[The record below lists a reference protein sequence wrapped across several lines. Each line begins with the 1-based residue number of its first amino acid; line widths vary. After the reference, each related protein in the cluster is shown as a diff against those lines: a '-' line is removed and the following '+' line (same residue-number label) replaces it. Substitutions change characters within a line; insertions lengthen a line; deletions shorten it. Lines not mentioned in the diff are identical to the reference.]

1 MNRIPAI
8 TEEPRSP
15 GRRRLLKA
23 IAGVAAAA
31 GIVGGSGWFVLR
43 RESNLF
49 EVRREQ
55 TLMQTSVA
63 ITCLADDVDK
73 AGVAI
78 DHAFRRMA
86 DAVAVL
92 TRFDPAGPVAR
103 LNRDGHLQHLP
114 PQLRD
119 VLQRSLA
126 ISALTDGDFDISV
139 LPVLQYFESM
149 RQPAVL
155 DPRDRT
161 QIGQRDQ
168 LINYRRIA
176 MDAQGVRFTQPGMAV
191 TLDGLAKGYVID
203 QGIAAL
209 RASGIEHA
217 LVDAGGDVRAISG
230 NNFNHQWHVGIV
242 DPGNI
247 NQVASVVTLRNAA
260 LGTSGNYRIFYS
272 SDKKLFH
279 VINPHTGYSPL
290 NYSSVTVMAETS
302 VDADALSV
310 AAASMPLSRLRE
322 VMLAQND
329 QWLVFSRDCRNSW
342 RSRDL
347 PQVSGRAEV
356 V

>member
-1 MNRIPAI
+1 MHVPVAA
-8 TEEPRSP
+8 EGLGSP
-15 GRRRLLKA
+15 SRRKLLKA
-23 IAGVAAAA
+23 VAGVAAAA
-31 GIVGGSGWFVLR
+31 GLVSGAGWFVLR
-43 RESNLF
+43 REHNLF

-63 ITCLADDVDK
+63 ITCLSDDVDK

-78 DHAFRRMA
+78 DAAFRRMA
-86 DAVAVL
+86 ESVAVL
-92 TRFDPAGPVAR
+92 TRFDPASPVAR
-103 LNRDGHLQHLP
+103 LNREGHLDQLP
-114 PQLRD
+114 SELRD

-126 ISALTDGDFDISV
+126 ISAVTEGDFDISV
-139 LPVLQYFESM
+139 LPVLRYFESM

-155 DPRDRT
+155 DAHARE
-161 QIGQRDQ
+161 QIAQRDQ
-168 LINYRRIA
+168 LINYRGIVL
-176 MDAQGVRFTQPGMAV
+176 DAHGVRFSQPGMAV

-209 RASGIEHA
+209 GAAGLEYA

-230 NNFNHQWHVGIV
+230 TSLKRQWHVGIV
-242 DPGNI
+242 DPGRI
-247 NQVASVVTLRNAA
+247 NQVASIVSLRNAA

-302 VDADALSV
+302 VDADAMSV
-310 AAASMPLSRLRE
+310 AAASMPLPRLRE
-322 VMLAQND
+322 VMAAQND
-329 QWLVFSRDCRNSW
+329 QWLVFSRDARSSW

-347 PQVSGRAEV
+347 PQLSGQAEV

>member
-1 MNRIPAI
+1 MPYVLETANDPA
-8 TEEPRSP
+8 SP
-15 GRRRLLKA
+15 ARRKLLKA

-31 GIVGGSGWFVLR
+31 GVVGGSGWFVLR
-43 RESNLF
+43 RDHNLF

-63 ITCLADDVDK
+63 ITCLVDDVDK

-78 DHAFRRMA
+78 DTAFQRMA
-86 DAVAVL
+86 NAVAVL
-92 TRFDPAGPVAR
+92 TRFDPASPVAR
-103 LNRDGHLQHLP
+103 LNRDGQLQQLPPALREVLQH
-114 PQLRD
+114 
-119 VLQRSLA
+119 SLA
-126 ISALTDGDFDISV
+126 ISSATDGDFDISV
-139 LPVLQYFESM
+139 LPVLTYLESM

-155 DPRDRT
+155 DARDRS

-168 LINYRRIA
+168 LINYRHIVL
-176 MDAQGVRFTQPGMAV
+176 DTQGVRFTQAGMAI

-209 RASGIEHA
+209 RTAGIEHA
-217 LVDAGGDVRAISG
+217 LIDAGGDVRAISG
-230 NNFNHQWHVGIV
+230 NDLNRQWHVGIV
-242 DPGNI
+242 DPHNI
-247 NQVASVVTLRNAA
+247 NLIASVVTLGNAA

-272 SDKKLFH
+272 TDKKLFH

-302 VDADALSV
+302 VEADAMSV
-310 AAASMPLSRLRE
+310 AAASMPLPRLRE
-322 VMLAQND
+322 VMAAQSN
-329 QWLVFSRDCRNSW
+329 QWLVFARDSGNSW

-347 PQVSGRAEV
+347 PQVTGQAEV

>member
-1 MNRIPAI
+1 MSFPQAP
-8 TEEPRSP
+8 EVPRSP
-15 GRRRLLKA
+15 GRRKLLKA
-23 IAGVAAAA
+23 IAGAAAA
-31 GIVGGSGWFVLR
+31 VGIVGGSGWFVVR
-43 RESNLF
+43 RERNLF

-78 DHAFRRMA
+78 DSAFRRMA
-86 DAVAVL
+86 GAVAVL
-92 TRFDPAGPVAR
+92 TRFDPASPVAR
-103 LNRDGHLQHLP
+103 LNRDGHLESVP
-114 PQLRD
+114 PELRE

-126 ISALTDGDFDISV
+126 ISAITGGDFDISV

-149 RQPAVL
+149 RQPALL
-155 DPRDRT
+155 DPSDRT
-161 QIGQRDQ
+161 RIGERDA

-176 MDAQGVRFTQPGMAV
+176 LDARGVRFTQPGMAV

-209 RASGIEHA
+209 RAAGIEHA
-217 LVDAGGDVRAISG
+217 LVDAGGDVRGISG
-230 NNFNHQWHVGIV
+230 NDFKHQWHVGIV

-272 SDKKLFH
+272 VDKKLFH

-302 VDADALSV
+302 VNADAMSV
-310 AAASMPLSRLRE
+310 AAASMPLPRLRE
-322 VMLAQND
+322 VMAAQND

-347 PQVSGRAEV
+347 PQVSGQAEV

>member
-1 MNRIPAI
+1 MRIPEA
-8 TEEPRSP
+8 TEGLRSP
-15 GRRRLLKA
+15 ARRKLLKS

-31 GIVGGSGWFVLR
+31 GVVGGSGWFVLR
-43 RESNLF
+43 RGHNLF

-63 ITCLADDVDK
+63 MTCLADDVDQ

-78 DHAFRRMA
+78 DSAFRRMA
-86 DAVAVL
+86 EAVAVL
-92 TRFDPAGPVAR
+92 TRFDPASPVAR
-103 LNRDGHLQHLP
+103 LNREGHLQHVP
-114 PQLRD
+114 PELRD

-126 ISALTDGDFDISV
+126 ISAVTDGDFDISV
-139 LPVLQYFESM
+139 LPVLEYFESM

-155 DPRDRT
+155 DPRDRM
-161 QIGQRDQ
+161 QIGHRDQ

-176 MDAQGVRFTQPGMAV
+176 LDAQGVRFTEPGMAV

-230 NNFNHQWHVGIV
+230 SDLKRQWHVGIV
-242 DPGNI
+242 DPGHI
-247 NQVASVVTLRNAA
+247 NQVASIVTLRNAA

-272 SDKKLFH
+272 TDKKLFH

-302 VDADALSV
+302 VDADAMSV
-310 AAASMPLSRLRE
+310 AAASMPLPRLRE
-322 VMLAQND
+322 VMAAQND
-329 QWLVFSRDCRNSW
+329 QWLVFSRDCRHSW

-347 PQVSGRAEV
+347 PQVLGVAEV

>member
-1 MNRIPAI
+1 MRVPEI
-8 TEEPRSP
+8 TEELRSP
-15 GRRRLLKA
+15 GRRKLLKV

-31 GIVGGSGWFVLR
+31 GVVGGSGWFVLR
-43 RESNLF
+43 RERNLF

-63 ITCLADDVDK
+63 ITCLADDVDQ
-73 AGVAI
+73 AGIAI
-78 DHAFRRMA
+78 DTAFRRMA
-86 DAVAVL
+86 EAVAVL
-92 TRFDPAGPVAR
+92 TRFDPASPVAR
-103 LNRDGHLQHLP
+103 LNRDGHLEHVP
-114 PQLRD
+114 PELRE
-119 VLQRSLA
+119 VLHRSLA

-155 DPRDRT
+155 DTHDRV
-161 QIGQRDQ
+161 QLGQRDQ

-176 MDAQGVRFTQPGMAV
+176 LDAQGIRFAQPGMAV

-203 QGIAAL
+203 RGIAAL
-209 RASGIEHA
+209 RASGIEYA

-230 NNFNHQWHVGIV
+230 NGLNRQWHVGIV

-247 NQVASVVTLRNAA
+247 NRVASVVTLRNAA

-272 SDKKLFH
+272 TDKKLFH

-290 NYSSVTVMAETS
+290 NYSSVTVMADTS
-302 VDADALSV
+302 VDADAMSV
-310 AAASMPLSRLRE
+310 AAASMPLPRLRD
-322 VMLAQND
+322 VMAAQND
-329 QWLVFSRDCRNSW
+329 QWLVFSRDCRSSW

-347 PQVSGRAEV
+347 PQVSGQAEV

>member
-1 MNRIPAI
+1 MRVPVA
-8 TEEPRSP
+8 TEEWCSP

-31 GIVGGSGWFVLR
+31 GLVGGSGWFVLR
-43 RESNLF
+43 RERNLF

-78 DHAFRRMA
+78 DAAFRRMA
-86 DAVAVL
+86 ATVAVL
-92 TRFDPAGPVAR
+92 TRFDPASPVAH
-103 LNRDGHLQHLP
+103 LNHDGYLENP
-114 PQLRD
+114 PPELRD

-126 ISALTDGDFDISV
+126 ISAITDGDFDISV
-139 LPVLQYFESM
+139 LPVLEYFESM

-155 DPRDRT
+155 DPRDRAR
-161 QIGQRDQ
+161 IGQRDQ
-168 LINYRRIA
+168 LIDYRRIA
-176 MDAQGVRFTQPGMAV
+176 LDAHGVRFTQAGMAV

-209 RASGIEHA
+209 RAAGIEHA

-230 NNFNHQWHVGIV
+230 NDVNHQWHVGIV

-247 NQVASVVTLRNAA
+247 DRIASVVTLRNAA

-302 VDADALSV
+302 VDADAMSV
-310 AAASMPLSRLRE
+310 AAASMPLPRLRE
-322 VMLAQND
+322 VMAAQDD
-329 QWLVFSRDCRNSW
+329 QWLVFSRDASRSW

-347 PQVSGRAEV
+347 PQVSGHAEV

>member
-1 MNRIPAI
+1 MRVPEA

-15 GRRRLLKA
+15 ARRKLLKA

-31 GIVGGSGWFVLR
+31 GVVGGSGWFVLR
-43 RESNLF
+43 REHNLF

-63 ITCLADDVDK
+63 ITCLADDVDQ
-73 AGVAI
+73 AGIAI
-78 DHAFRRMA
+78 DNAFRRMA
-86 DAVAVL
+86 GAVAVL

-103 LNRDGHLQHLP
+103 LNRDGRLEHLP
-114 PQLRD
+114 PELRE

-126 ISALTDGDFDISV
+126 ISAVTDGDFDISV
-139 LPVLQYFESM
+139 LPVLEYFESM
-149 RQPAVL
+149 RQPAML
-155 DPRDRT
+155 AAGDRARIGERDR
-161 QIGQRDQ
+161 
-168 LINYRRIA
+168 LIDYRRIA
-176 MDAQGVRFTQPGMAV
+176 LDGQGVRFTQPGMSV

-230 NNFNHQWHVGIV
+230 SDVRRQWHVGIV

-247 NQVASVVTLRNAA
+247 NQIASVVTLRNAA

-272 SDKKLFH
+272 ADKKLFH

-302 VDADALSV
+302 MDADAMSV
-310 AAASMPLSRLRE
+310 AAASMPLPRLRE
-322 VMLAQND
+322 VMAAQND

-342 RSRDL
+342 RSGDL
-347 PQVSGRAEV
+347 PQVAGRAEV

>member
-1 MNRIPAI
+1 MHVPAT

-15 GRRRLLKA
+15 GRRKLLKA

-31 GIVGGSGWFVLR
+31 GVVGGSGWFVLR
-43 RESNLF
+43 REHNLF

-55 TLMQTSVA
+55 TLMETSVA

-73 AGVAI
+73 AGIAI
-78 DHAFRRMA
+78 DNAFRRMA

-92 TRFDPAGPVAR
+92 TRFDPASPVAR
-103 LNRDGHLQHLP
+103 LNRDGHLEHLP
-114 PQLRD
+114 PELRD

-126 ISALTDGDFDISV
+126 ISTMTDGDFDISV
-139 LPVLQYFESM
+139 LPVLEYFESM
-149 RQPAVL
+149 RQPAML
-155 DPRDRT
+155 AMHDRV
-161 QIGQRDQ
+161 QLGQRDL

-176 MDAQGVRFTQPGMAV
+176 LDAQGVRFTQPGMAV

-230 NNFNHQWHVGIV
+230 NDFQHQWHVGIV

-247 NQVASVVTLRNAA
+247 SQIASVVTLRNAA
-260 LGTSGNYRIFYS
+260 LGTSGNYRVFFS

-302 VDADALSV
+302 VDADAMSV
-310 AAASMPLSRLRE
+310 AAASMPLPRLRE
-322 VMLAQND
+322 VMAAQND
-329 QWLVFSRDCRNSW
+329 QWLVFSRGTRKSW

-347 PQVSGRAEV
+347 PQVSGQAEV

>member
-1 MNRIPAI
+1 MRVPETA
-8 TEEPRSP
+8 EEPRSP
-15 GRRRLLKA
+15 GRRKLLKA

-31 GIVGGSGWFVLR
+31 GVVGGSGWFALR
-43 RESNLF
+43 RGHNLF

-63 ITCLADDVDK
+63 ITCLADDVDQ
-73 AGVAI
+73 AGIAI
-78 DHAFRRMA
+78 AAAFRRMA

-92 TRFDPAGPVAR
+92 TRFDPASPVAR
-103 LNRDGHLQHLP
+103 LNRDGHLQQVP
-114 PQLRD
+114 PELRA

-126 ISALTDGDFDISV
+126 ISAVTDGDFDISV
-139 LPVLQYFESM
+139 LPVLEYFESM

-155 DPRDRT
+155 DTRDRM

-176 MDAQGVRFTQPGMAV
+176 LDAQGVRFTQPGMAV

-209 RASGIEHA
+209 RAAGIEHA

-230 NNFNHQWHVGIV
+230 NDFKHQWHVGIV

-247 NQVASVVTLRNAA
+247 NRVASVVTLRNAA

-272 SDKKLFH
+272 ADKKLFH

-302 VDADALSV
+302 VDADAMSV
-310 AAASMPLSRLRE
+310 AAASMPLPRLRE
-322 VMLAQND
+322 VMAAQND
-329 QWLVFSRDCRNSW
+329 QWLVFARDSRNRW

-347 PQVSGRAEV
+347 PQVSGQAEV

>member
-1 MNRIPAI
+1 MHVPAT

-15 GRRRLLKA
+15 GRRKLLKA

-31 GIVGGSGWFVLR
+31 GVVGGSGWFVLR
-43 RESNLF
+43 REHNLF

-55 TLMQTSVA
+55 TLMETSVA

-73 AGVAI
+73 AGIAI
-78 DHAFRRMA
+78 DNAFRRMA

-92 TRFDPAGPVAR
+92 TRFDPASPVAR
-103 LNRDGHLQHLP
+103 LNREGHLDQLP
-114 PQLRD
+114 SELRD

-126 ISALTDGDFDISV
+126 ISAVTEGDFDISV
-139 LPVLQYFESM
+139 LPVLRYFESM

-155 DPRDRT
+155 DARARE
-161 QIGQRDQ
+161 QIAQRDQ
-168 LINYRRIA
+168 LINYRGIVL
-176 MDAQGVRFTQPGMAV
+176 DAQGVRFSQSGMAV

-230 NNFNHQWHVGIV
+230 NDFQHQWHVGIV

-247 NQVASVVTLRNAA
+247 SQIASVVTLRNAA
-260 LGTSGNYRIFYS
+260 LGTSGNYRVFFS

-302 VDADALSV
+302 VDADAMSV
-310 AAASMPLSRLRE
+310 AAASMPLPRLRE
-322 VMLAQND
+322 VMAAQND
-329 QWLVFSRDCRNSW
+329 QWLVFSRGTRKSW

-347 PQVSGRAEV
+347 PQVSGQAEV

>member
-1 MNRIPAI
+1 MHVPE
-8 TEEPRSP
+8 TTDKPSSP
-15 GRRRLLKA
+15 GRRTLLKA
-23 IAGVAAAA
+23 VAGMAAAS
-31 GIVGGSGWFVLR
+31 GLVGGAGWFVLR
-43 RESNLF
+43 RERNLF

-78 DHAFRRMA
+78 DAAFRRMA
-86 DAVAVL
+86 EAVAVL

-103 LNRDGHLQHLP
+103 LNRDGQLVELP
-114 PQLRD
+114 PELRD
-119 VLQRSLA
+119 VIHRSLE
-126 ISALTDGDFDISV
+126 ISAVTDGDFDISV
-139 LPVLQYFESM
+139 LPVLEYFESM

-155 DPRDRT
+155 DRHDRV

-168 LINYRRIA
+168 LINYRHIA
-176 MDAQGVRFTQPGMAV
+176 LDAQGVRFTRPGMAI

-209 RASGIEHA
+209 RASGIEYA
-217 LVDAGGDVRAISG
+217 LVDAGGDLRAISG
-230 NNFNHQWHVGIV
+230 TEINRQWHVGIV

-247 NQVASVVTLRNAA
+247 DQVAAVVSLRNAA

-279 VINPHTGYSPL
+279 VIDPHTGYSPL

-302 VDADALSV
+302 MDADAMSV
-310 AAASMPLSRLRE
+310 AAASMPLPRLHE
-322 VMLAQND
+322 VMAAQND

-347 PQVSGRAEV
+347 PQLSGRAEV
-356 V
+356 A

>member
-1 MNRIPAI
+1 MRVPQA
-8 TEEPRSP
+8 TEVPRSP
-15 GRRRLLKA
+15 GRRKLLKA
-23 IAGVAAAA
+23 MAGVAAAA
-31 GIVGGSGWFVLR
+31 GLVGGSGWFVLR
-43 RESNLF
+43 RERNLF

-63 ITCLADDVDK
+63 ITCLAEDVDQ
-73 AGVAI
+73 AGSAI
-78 DHAFRRMA
+78 DAAFRRMA

-92 TRFDPAGPVAR
+92 TRFDPASPVAR
-103 LNRDGHLQHLP
+103 LNRDGHLENVP
-114 PQLRD
+114 PELRE

-126 ISALTDGDFDISV
+126 ISALTEGDFDISV
-139 LPVLQYFESM
+139 LPVLRYFESM

-155 DPRDRT
+155 DARDRS
-161 QIGQRDQ
+161 QIAQGDQ
-168 LINYRRIA
+168 LINYRHIA
-176 MDAQGVRFTQPGMAV
+176 LDTQGVRFTQPGMAV

-209 RASGIEHA
+209 RAAGIEHA

-230 NNFNHQWHVGIV
+230 NDFRHQWHVGIV

-247 NQVASVVTLRNAA
+247 NQIASVVTLRNAA

-279 VINPHTGYSPL
+279 VIDPHTGYSPL

-302 VDADALSV
+302 MDADAMSV
-310 AAASMPLSRLRE
+310 AAASMPLPRLRE
-322 VMLAQND
+322 IMSAQNA
-329 QWLVFSRDCRNSW
+329 QWLVFARDCRSSW
-342 RSRDL
+342 RSQDL
-347 PQVSGRAEV
+347 PQVSGLAEV

>member
-1 MNRIPAI
+1 MHVLNVSD
-8 TEEPRSP
+8 EQRSP
-15 GRRRLLKA
+15 SRRKLLKA
-23 IAGVAAAA
+23 VAGVAAAA
-31 GIVGGSGWFVLR
+31 GLVGGSGWFVLR
-43 RESNLF
+43 REPNLF

-78 DHAFRRMA
+78 DAAFRRMA

-103 LNRDGHLQHLP
+103 LNRDGRLENLP
-114 PQLRD
+114 SELRD
-119 VLQRSLA
+119 VLHRALA
-126 ISALTDGDFDISV
+126 ISAVTDGDFDISV
-139 LPVLQYFESM
+139 LPVLEYFESM

-155 DPRDRT
+155 DTRDRT
-161 QIGQRDQ
+161 LIGQRDQ

-176 MDAQGVRFTQPGMAV
+176 LDAQGVRFAQPGMAV

-217 LVDAGGDVRAISG
+217 LVDAGGDLRAISG
-230 NNFNHQWHVGIV
+230 SDFNHQWHVGIV
-242 DPGNI
+242 DPGDI
-247 NQVASVVTLRNAA
+247 NKVAAIVTIRNAA

-302 VDADALSV
+302 VDADAMSV
-310 AAASMPLSRLRE
+310 AAASMLLPRLRE
-322 VMLAQND
+322 VMATQND
-329 QWLVFSRDCRNSW
+329 QWLVYSRDCRSSW

-347 PQVSGRAEV
+347 PQVSGQAKV